1 MGEQHRTHELGDIS
15 AFGFDYLIF
24 VKDRFGSREQHR
36 SHELDWRVKGLKDR
50 DVPDSDVVLEILV
63 AQGSLGKAF

>member
-1 MGEQHRTHELGDIS
+1 MPLRCLYVERWVEGER
-15 AFGFDYLIF
+15 
-24 VKDRFGSREQHR
+24 
-36 SHELDWRVKGLKDR
+36 RVKGLKDR